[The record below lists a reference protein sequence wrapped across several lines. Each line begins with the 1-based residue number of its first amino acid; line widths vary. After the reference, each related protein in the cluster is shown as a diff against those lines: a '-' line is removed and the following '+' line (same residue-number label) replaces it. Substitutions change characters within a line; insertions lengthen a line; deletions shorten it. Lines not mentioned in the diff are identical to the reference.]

1 MREEKRGST
10 AFFLFI
16 KHARVC
22 MPAPRIT
29 APVVQWIELLRP
41 KEEMWVRFLPGAHM
55 KYSRDCGNISC
66 VPMVEGGGWGTVVPR
81 GGK

>member
-1 MREEKRGST
+1 
-10 AFFLFI
+10 
-16 KHARVC
+16 
-22 MPAPRIT
+22 
-29 APVVQWIELLRP
+29 
-41 KEEMWVRFLPGAHM
+41 M